1 MSKSLC
7 PHGLENVRLP
17 YPLPTPLNCSNSCPL
32 SRWCHKTIS
41 SSVIP
46 FSSCLQYFQHQ
57 GLFQWLNFCIRWPK
71 YWNFSFSISP
81 SNKYSGLI
89 SLRTDWFDLFAVQ
102 GTLKSLPQ
110 HRISKASVLWCSAF
124 FILQFSHLYMTTG
137 KNVALTIWIFVGKGM
152 SLLFNTL
159 SRFVID
165 ILPRE
170 KQAFFILMTAVIFVA
185 QEYKVCHCFYCFPIN
200 LPWSDGTGCHDL
212 SFLNV
217 EF

>member
-102 GTLKSLPQ
+102 GTLQESSQTPQFKS
-110 HRISKASVLWCSAF
+110 INSSM
-124 FILQFSHLYMTTG
+124 FSFLYGPTLTPIHDYWE
-137 KNVALTIWIFVGKGM
+137 NHSLTIWTFVGKVM

-159 SRFVID
+159 SRFVI
-165 ILPRE
+165 
-170 KQAFFILMTAVIFVA
+170 AFFQGVRVF
-185 QEYKVCHCFYCFPIN
+185 
-200 LPWSDGTGCHDL
+200 
-212 SFLNV
+212 
-217 EF
+217 